1 MVTQFLAQEYN
12 GDYNG
17 DPTQSFDVTA
27 HVGAYGFSVALVLFA
42 VLCIAFASIRVF
54 RAGSIESSFKG
65 TGRTLMLGVSAGAVI
80 LLIAGLAAPRFTQD
94 SDQFRA
100 WAYDR
105 YGVSLSEDISLSD
118 AASLW
123 GRDGDK
129 SFPFYGPMMSPDD
142 ATTDIV
148 GHVEDGELTLWE
160 VDESGEPTEER
171 RIRTELRDIDAEGGG
186 WLNGSPE
193 DEELVY

>member
-1 MVTQFLAQEYN
+1 MTTHFFAQGYN

-17 DPTQSFDVTA
+17 DPNQAFDVTE
-27 HVGAYGFSVALVLFA
+27 HVGAHGLSIALVLLA
-42 VLCIAFASIRVF
+42 VLCIAFASFRVF
-54 RAGSIESSFKG
+54 RAGSIESSFLG
-65 TGRTLMLGVSAGAVI
+65 AGRMIMLGVSAGAVL

-105 YGVSLSEDISLSD
+105 YGVSLSEGISLSD

-129 SFPFYGPMMSPDD
+129 SFPYYGPMMSPDD
-142 ATTDIV
+142 ATADIV
-148 GHVEDGELTLWE
+148 GRVEDGELTLWE

-171 RIRTELRDIDAEGGG
+171 RIRAELRDIDAEGGG
-186 WLNGSPE
+186 WLNDSPE

>member
-17 DPTQSFDVTA
+17 DPTQAFDVTE
-27 HVGAYGFSVALVLFA
+27 HVGAHGFSIALVLVA
-42 VLCIAFASIRVF
+42 VLCIAFASFRVF
-54 RAGSIESSFKG
+54 REGSIESSFLG
-65 TGRTLMLGVSAGAVI
+65 AGRMIMLGVSAGAVL

-148 GHVEDGELTLWE
+148 GRVEDGELTLWE

-171 RIRTELRDIDAEGGG
+171 RIRAELRDIDAEGGG